1 MGSEYGRLM
10 GLSIGKQ
17 IMTERMNRE
26 EIEVRLDRRSLTS
39 KEGMRYLE
47 STLQTVPGVS
57 YAATELVIALFQVSM
72 LPRIK
77 NSQVNSNM
85 VRQLLTSS
93 QTWIW
98 TSRLR
103 RWQMWWQT
111 NSR

>member
-1 MGSEYGRLM
+1 MVMGSEYGRLN
-10 GLSIGKQ
+10 GTWHWEQ

-26 EIEVRLDRRSLTS
+26 EIEVQVGQEVMTS

-98 TSRLR
+98 TSRL
-103 RWQMWWQT
+103 
-111 NSR
+111 